1 MKVTK
6 KRIRSVANNFPF
18 LQEGSTVV
26 FGLYD
31 LDAHRTEVHRAGFS
45 PGFPS
50 GESVLPAVLR
60 SVSRY
65 NAEGRYVRQ
74 QPPEKETVS
83 RMIEWTWTERHGK
96 DEVERSDFK
105 YVPYERY
112 KRVFLPPPGI
122 ELTIATDA
130 RTGHQLVV
138 TPPILYA
145 GAATDAQVIHRV
157 NLLLELFGECE
168 VLTEDFDQI
177 IRAEVRRLNWQVLP
191 AGKRDWP
198 TLKQELQPLVE
209 RQKPGL
215 QGVIRRRF
223 AYVNSFEPL
232 FVAVGQAGF
241 SGYVIFGFPKKGV
254 YVLESVHT
262 NNATYVFE
270 QDWEALSQMTKT
282 DILTQQ
288 LQRDR
293 VFHTNGWTEQVARL
307 LR

>member
-6 KRIRSVANNFPF
+6 KRIRSVVTNFPF
-18 LQEGSTVV
+18 LQESSTLV
-26 FGLYD
+26 FGLLD
-31 LDAHRTEVHRAGFS
+31 LGSHSARLHQAGFS
-45 PGFPS
+45 PGLS
-50 GESVLPAVLR
+50 AGKSVLPKVMGA
-60 SVSRY
+60 VSRY

-74 QPPEKETVS
+74 QPPEKEKVT
-83 RMIEWTWTERHGK
+83 RMIEWIWTERHGQ

-105 YVPYERY
+105 HVPYERY

-122 ELTIATDA
+122 DLTIATDSK
-130 RTGHQLVV
+130 TGNQLVV
-138 TPPILYA
+138 TPPIEYA
-145 GAATDAQVIHRV
+145 GAATDAQVIHQV

-191 AGKRDWP
+191 AGTRDWE
-198 TLKQELQPLVE
+198 TLKQELEPLVE

-223 AYVNSFEPL
+223 AYVNSFEPD

-241 SGYVIFGFPKKGV
+241 SGYVVFGFPEKGV

-270 QDWEALSQMTKT
+270 QNWETLSQMTKT
-282 DILTQQ
+282 DILVQQ

-293 VFHTNGWTEQVARL
+293 VFHTNGWTEQVARI

>member
-6 KRIRSVANNFPF
+6 KRIRSVATNFPF

-26 FGLYD
+26 FGLHG
-31 LDAHRTEVHRAGFS
+31 LDAHRAELHRAGFS
-45 PGFPS
+45 PGFPA

-112 KRVFLPPPGI
+112 KRILLPPPGI

-130 RTGHQLVV
+130 RTGHRLLV
-138 TPPILYA
+138 TSPILYA
-145 GAATDAQVIHRV
+145 GADTDAQVIHRV

-198 TLKQELQPLVE
+198 TLQQELQPLVD

-215 QGVIRRRF
+215 QGVIQRRF
-223 AYVNSFEPL
+223 AYINSFEPL

-241 SGYVIFGFPKKGV
+241 SGYVIFGFPQKGV

-262 NNATYVFE
+262 NNATYIFE

>member
-1 MKVTK
+1 MKITK
-6 KRIRSVANNFPF
+6 KRIRNVATNFPF

-26 FGLYD
+26 FGLQD
-31 LDAHRTEVHRAGFS
+31 LSSHSARLHQAGLS
-45 PGFPS
+45 PGFPA
-50 GESVLPAVLR
+50 GESVLPTVMK

-122 ELTIATDA
+122 ELTIATDSK
-130 RTGHQLVV
+130 TGQRLLV
-138 TPPILYA
+138 TPPIQYA

-157 NLLLELFGECE
+157 NLLLELFGESE
-168 VLTEDFDQI
+168 VMTEDFDQI

-198 TLKQELQPLVE
+198 TLQQELEPLVE

-223 AYVNSFEPL
+223 AYVNSFEPS
-232 FVAVGQAGF
+232 FVAIGQAGF
-241 SGYVIFGFPKKGV
+241 SGYVIFGFPQKGV

-282 DILTQQ
+282 DILSQQ

-293 VFHTNGWTEQVARL
+293 VFHTNGWTEQVARI

>member
-6 KRIRSVANNFPF
+6 KRIRNVATNFPF

-26 FGLYD
+26 FGLLD
-31 LDAHRTEVHRAGFS
+31 LAAHTARLHQVGFS
-45 PGFPS
+45 PGLAA
-50 GESVLPAVLR
+50 GESVLPKVVG

-74 QPPEKETVS
+74 QPQEKETVS

-130 RTGHQLVV
+130 KIGSQLVV
-138 TPPILYA
+138 APPIHYA
-145 GAATDAQVIHRV
+145 GPTTDAQIIHRV

-168 VLTEDFDQI
+168 ILTEDFDQI

-191 AGKRDWP
+191 PGKRDWP
-198 TLKQELQPLVE
+198 TLQQELEPLVE

-223 AYVNSFEPL
+223 AYVNSFSPT
-232 FVAVGQAGF
+232 FVAIGQAGF
-241 SGYVIFGFPKKGV
+241 SGYVIFGFPQKGV

-282 DILTQQ
+282 EILSQQ

-293 VFHTNGWTEQVARL
+293 VFHTNGWTEKVARI